1 MYLHAYDYLFK
12 GSCSKNSEEEKGQKF
27 MNQTAHRL
35 KTNSNKINMVFR
47 KADYDDIKLYIFPI
61 DSEAV

>member
-1 MYLHAYDYLFK
+1 
-12 GSCSKNSEEEKGQKF
+12 

-35 KTNSNKINMVFR
+35 KINNNKINMVFR
-47 KADYDDIKLYIFPI
+47 EMDYDEIKLYIFPI